1 MASLNPVTQDPL
13 LAGNEEYRRL
23 QQEHMELE
31 GRLKI
36 LAEKMVLTEAEQIEE
51 SKLKKLKLAGR
62 DRMEP
67 VSYTHLTLPT
77 ILRV

>member
-1 MASLNPVTQDPL
+1 MASLNSVTQDSL

-23 QQEHMELE
+23 HEEHRELE

-36 LAEKMVLTEAEQIEE
+36 LAEKIALTDAEQIEE

-62 DRMEP
+62 DRMEQIARA
-67 VSYTHLTLPT
+67 THH
-77 ILRV
+77 